1 MATPKPMPKPK
12 VTVKPTAKATTKP
25 KLTPAQEW
33 VKAERED
40 WLKRNKAKMKKNVGD
55 ISNVNPTYGPIAG
68 SATE

>member
-1 MATPKPMPKPK
+1 MNTPKPKPK
-12 VTVKPTAKATTKP
+12 TKP

-40 WLKRNKAKMKKNVGD
+40 WQRRNRAKIKKNAGD
-55 ISNVNPTYGPIAG
+55 ISSVNPTYGPIAG